1 MRGESGEAALPS
13 RSTRPRG
20 EDENTHS
27 PRAGSV
33 GEGSSAVRRMEPISQ
48 QGLQGQGGGDR
59 VPPPHGCGGLGWGD
73 FALRRLRQYGLSPR
87 SLAARMAA
95 AFALTLA
102 LILLAASTWVYWG
115 LNARMM
121 QEDRES
127 VLRKLDTAVAVL
139 RSHTADSDEL
149 RQEAY
154 LPLPPDAPRDLFL
167 RLRAASGRVLLQ
179 TPGFNPA
186 LDAAR
191 FDAPQANGAPSLR
204 KVQLHP
210 DLHFLTA
217 MLPVMGRLSA
227 GAPLQPMHI
236 EVALNRS
243 TESHILAD
251 YRLRLTAVLLTAI
264 LAAAAA
270 GYAIAWRGLR
280 PLRYMADAARGIGA
294 QDLHRRL
301 DTQHLPDELHTLA
314 LSFNATLQRL
324 EESFGRISQFSA
336 DIAHELRTP
345 ISNLWGE
352 LEVALGRPREPG
364 QYREALESA
373 VEECARLSNMIQA
386 LLFLAQTEQP
396 DAALSMERLD
406 AAYELNALAEFFDA
420 SAAEAG
426 VRLQVQAAAGLAL
439 RADRMLL
446 QRTLVNLIGNALA
459 HTPAGG
465 VVTLSAKPCAALSTQ
480 IQGACLRL
488 EVADTGC
495 GIAAEHLPYLF
506 DRFYRADPARS
517 RSRGGLGL
525 GLALVRNIVRL
536 HGGGVGAASSL
547 GQGTRVWI
555 DWPAWENAPKG

>member
-1 MRGESGEAALPS
+1 MRGESGEAALLS
-13 RSTRPRG
+13 RPARPRG
-20 EDENTHS
+20 EAENTPCPCVGRTGKAGVAAAAPPS
-27 PRAGSV
+27 PPPSHA
-33 GEGSSAVRRMEPISQ
+33 
-48 QGLQGQGGGDR
+48 GGGD
-59 VPPPHGCGGLGWGD
+59 PPPPRRQRWLGWDG
-73 FALRRLRQYGLSPR
+73 FALRRLRPCGLSPR

-95 AFALTLA
+95 AFALSLA
-102 LILLAASTWVYWG
+102 LILLAASSWVYWG

-154 LPLPPDAPRDLFL
+154 LPLPPDAPRDLFM
-167 RLRAASGRVLLQ
+167 RLRAADGRVLLQ

-191 FDAPQANGAPSLR
+191 FDAPLANGKPSLR
-204 KVQLHP
+204 KVRLHH
-210 DLHFLTA
+210 DLHFITA

-227 GAPLQPMHI
+227 GAPLQPMRI

-251 YRLRLTAVLLTAI
+251 YRLRLTVVLLTAI
-264 LAAAAA
+264 LVAAAA

-280 PLRYMADAARGIGA
+280 PLRHMADAARGIGA

-301 DTQHLPDELHTLA
+301 DTQRLPDELHALA
-314 LSFNATLQRL
+314 LSFNVTLQRL

-352 LEVALGRPREPG
+352 LEVALGRPREPA

-373 VEECARLSNMIQA
+373 VEECARLSTMIQA

-396 DAALSMERLD
+396 DAALRMERLD
-406 AAYELNALAEFFDA
+406 AAHELSALAEFFDA
-420 SAAEAG
+420 AAAEAG

-446 QRTLVNLIGNALA
+446 QRAMANLIGNALA

-465 VVTLSAKPCAALSTQ
+465 VVTLSAQPCAALSSQ
-480 IQGACLRL
+480 GQGACLRL
-488 EVADTGC
+488 EVVDTGC

-536 HGGGVGAASSL
+536 HGGRVGAASSP
-547 GQGTRVWI
+547 GQGTRMWI
-555 DWPAWENAPKG
+555 DWPAWENAPLG

>member
-1 MRGESGEAALPS
+1 MRAEPGEAARPS
-13 RSTRPRG
+13 RPERPRG
-20 EDENTHS
+20 EAENIAGARVLKAGEAGVAAAAAPSRPAS
-27 PRAGSV
+27 PAGGAGS
-33 GEGSSAVRRMEPISQ
+33 
-48 QGLQGQGGGDR
+48 
-59 VPPPHGCGGLGWGD
+59 PPSRGWRELGWPGLS
-73 FALRRLRQYGLSPR
+73 LRRLRPCGLSPR

-102 LILLAASTWVYWG
+102 LILLAASSWVYWG

-139 RSHTADSDEL
+139 RSHAADSDEL

-167 RLRAASGRVLLQ
+167 RLRATDGQVLLQ

-191 FDAPQANGAPSLR
+191 FDAPLANGAPSLR
-204 KVQLHP
+204 KVQLP
-210 DLHFLTA
+210 RDLHFLTA

-251 YRLRLTAVLLTAI
+251 YRLRLTVVLLTAI
-264 LAAAAA
+264 LVAAAA

-280 PLRYMADAARGIGA
+280 PLRHMADAARDIGA

-352 LEVALGRPREPG
+352 LEVALGRPREPV

-373 VEECARLSNMIQA
+373 VEECARLSSMIQA

-396 DAALSMERLD
+396 DAALRMERLD
-406 AAYELNALAEFFDA
+406 VAHELNALAEFFDA
-420 SAAEAG
+420 AAAEAG

-446 QRTLVNLIGNALA
+446 QRALANLIGNALA

-465 VVTLSAKPCAALSTQ
+465 VVTLSARPCAALSTLD
-480 IQGACLRL
+480 QGACLRL
-488 EVADTGC
+488 EVVDTGC
-495 GIAAEHLPYLF
+495 GIAPEHLPYLF

-536 HGGGVGAASSL
+536 HGGWVGAASSL

-555 DWPAWENAPKG
+555 DWPAWANAPQG